1 MNLFEIDERILSC
14 IDMETGEL
22 IDAEMLEALSM
33 ERDTKVENCCLWI
46 KNLAAEVEALKVEKN
61 AFAERQKRAENKMN
75 SLKQYITTYLAGAK
89 FETAKVSV
97 SFRKS
102 ESLEISEGAVIPAEY
117 LKQKEPDIDKAGLK
131 KAVKAGQA
139 FDGISIVEKQNIQI
153 K

>member
-1 MNLFEIDERILSC
+1 
-14 IDMETGEL
+14 
-22 IDAEMLEALSM
+22 
-33 ERDTKVENCCLWI
+33 
-46 KNLAAEVEALKVEKN
+46 
-61 AFAERQKRAENKMN
+61 
-75 SLKQYITTYLAGAK
+75 
-89 FETAKVSV
+89 VSV